1 LPLQKFL
8 LDLGSK
14 PTNLDP
20 MKKLI
25 FAFAV
30 LISFSVNAQNKEAA
44 KSVATEQTLS
54 NEQKAVNDVTALVSV
69 ITVDA
74 TLKTDLYTLMLMKYE
89 ALANTKATKAERESS
104 LKGIEQK
111 LLSGLNEAQ
120 RKQLISNSE
129 LFQRMTH

>member
-1 LPLQKFL
+1 
-8 LDLGSK
+8 
-14 PTNLDP
+14 

-25 FAFAV
+25 FAIAV
-30 LISFSVNAQNKEAA
+30 LVSISVNAQNKEAA
-44 KSVATEQTLS
+44 KAVATEQTLS
-54 NEQKAVNDVTALVSV
+54 NEQKAINDVTALISV
-69 ITVDA
+69 ISVDA
-74 TLKTDLYTLMLMKYE
+74 TLKTDLYTLMMMKYE
-89 ALANTKATKAERESS
+89 AISNTKATKAERETA